1 MADLDALAKALRNE
15 LGTPPEAWQKAQRE
29 RMREVLAAKPQ
40 RPLLARFAP
49 VLALSLVAVCA
60 LVWFGSSRPNTQSG
74 QASLAANGLA
84 EPIRLEDGSSIV
96 LAKGGRGRLVSEETT
111 VRFELEVGRA
121 DFDVVPNQKRKWTIT
136 AGKNEVTV
144 IGTRFSV
151 SYEPSGAFEVDVQR
165 GVVSVRVPERRAS
178 VELKA
183 GDHLRGGPGRMEV
196 VQGAPGVSEPAAAA
210 SAPSEAPE
218 PTPEAP
224 ASVAPAPAAPGS
236 SAPPQSAE
244 WRDRYRDG
252 KYAEALALLRASHAA
267 ERLESL
273 GPRLLADIAD
283 VARLGGD
290 LKLAARAL
298 GVLLR
303 QYPRAS
309 EARDAQFLLGRV
321 HALSGDRAS
330 AIRAFESYLES
341 GSSRR
346 YANEAAGRLMDLYAE
361 RGDTERARAMAQR
374 YLASAPNGPYRRLAL
389 SLTR

>member
-1 MADLDALAKALRNE
+1 MADLDALAKALRKE

-29 RMREVLAAKPQ
+29 RMREVLAAKPE
-40 RPLLARFAP
+40 RPLLVRLAP
-49 VLALSLVAVCA
+49 VFALSLVAASV
-60 LVWFGSSRPNTQSG
+60 LLWFGFSRPHTDG
-74 QASLAANGLA
+74 DQASLVANGLA
-84 EPIRLEDGSSIV
+84 APIRLEDGSSIV

-111 VRFELEVGRA
+111 VRFELEAGRA

-136 AGKNEVTV
+136 AGKNVVTV

-151 SYEPSGAFEVDVQR
+151 SYEPSGTFEVDVER

-183 GDHLRGGPGRMEV
+183 GDHLRGAPGRMEV
-196 VQGAPGVSEPAAAA
+196 VQGAPSAPEPAAAA
-210 SAPSEAPE
+210 SVPGEAPE
-218 PTPEAP
+218 PTPEAIGS
-224 ASVAPAPAAPGS
+224 AAPAAPGS
-236 SAPPQSAE
+236 SAPPKSPE

-252 KYAEALALLRASHAA
+252 KYAEALALLRADREA

-298 GVLLR
+298 AVLLR
-303 QYPRAS
+303 QYPGAR

-330 AIRAFESYLES
+330 AIRAFEAYLET

-346 YANEAAGRLMDLYAE
+346 YANEAAGRLMELYTE

-374 YLASAPNGPYRRLAL
+374 YLASAPNGPYRRLAH
-389 SLTR
+389 SLIR